1 MIRFEG
7 VSKIY
12 STDVVLKNI
21 NWEIKKGEKV
31 GLVGSN
37 GAGKSTQFKILI
49 GEEEQTSGTI
59 IKEGNPKIAH
69 LKQEFDCNL
78 NFSVRQELE
87 SSFKDIQIVAIKLLE
102 IENKMKSLD
111 IKKNSDEL
119 EIFVNQLAKYQAKFE
134 ALGGYK
140 MQSDVEK
147 ILPKLGFSIED
158 ADKLVGNFSGG
169 WQMKVALG
177 KIILQKPDLLLLDE
191 PTNHLDLETIFWLE
205 EYLSSLKIA
214 VIIISHDRYF
224 LDKLCKKIIFVDR
237 GTSETYNGNYSF
249 FVEQKSLNE
258 ESQNKAYQLQQKE
271 IELQKRYIDRFRAS
285 ATRSSQAKSR
295 EKQLKKIS
303 KIEAP
308 IAKSKSPVFN
318 FPECPRSGKLVLNIK
333 NLSHS
338 FEDKILFLDIN
349 LKISSGEKIAI
360 LGPNGCGKST
370 LLKIIMKKISPEIGE
385 INLGKHNI
393 ITSYY
398 EQNQAEA
405 LSLDERVIDLICNK
419 SPEWSQKKVRTFLG
433 GFGFQNETVFKYIKQ
448 LSGGEKARLALAL
461 MIINPSNFLLLD
473 EPTNHLDLQ
482 SKENL
487 ELAIKNYKGSLL
499 IISHDRYFI
508 SKVANRIIEIKDSKL
523 FSYDGNYEYFL
534 EKTQSQ
540 KNLITFNKIY
550 NWLSK
555 ITHLSLHSLPSLINL
570 KNTKIGFNN
579 LNEKL
584 RFPRKTF
591 SNF

>member
-1 MIRFEG
+1 MIRFESI
-7 VSKIY
+7 SKIY
-12 STDVVLKNI
+12 SNDIVLKNI
-21 NWEIKKGEKV
+21 SWEIKKGEKV

-111 IKKNSDEL
+111 LKKNSDKL
-119 EIFVNQLAKYQAKFE
+119 ETLVNQLAKYQAKFE

-205 EYLSSLKIA
+205 EYLLSLKIA
-214 VIIISHDRYF
+214 VVIISHDRYF

-237 GTSETYNGNYSF
+237 GISEIYNGNYSF
-249 FVEQKSLNE
+249 FIEQKSLNE
-258 ESQNKAYQLQQKE
+258 ESKNKAFQLQQKE

-534 EKTQSQ
+534 EKTQS
-540 KNLITFNKIY
+540 KKI
-550 NWLSK
+550 
-555 ITHLSLHSLPSLINL
+555 
-570 KNTKIGFNN
+570 
-579 LNEKL
+579 
-584 RFPRKTF
+584 
-591 SNF
+591 

>member
-21 NWEIKKGEKV
+21 SWEIKKGEKV

-271 IELQKRYIDRFRAS
+271 IDLQKRYIDRFRAS

-308 IAKSKSPVFN
+308 IAKSKSPVFT

-338 FEDKILFLDIN
+338 FEDKILFLDVN

-370 LLKIIMKKISPEIGE
+370 LLKIIMKKISPEIGD
-385 INLGKHNI
+385 INIGKHNI

-405 LSLDERVIDLICNK
+405 LSLEERVIDLIFDK

-508 SKVANRIIEIKDSKL
+508 SKVANRIVEIKDSKL

-534 EKTQSQ
+534 EKSQSHK
-540 KNLITFNKIY
+540 KN
-550 NWLSK
+550 
-555 ITHLSLHSLPSLINL
+555 
-570 KNTKIGFNN
+570 
-579 LNEKL
+579 
-584 RFPRKTF
+584 
-591 SNF
+591 

>member
-21 NWEIKKGEKV
+21 SWEIKKGEKV

-338 FEDKILFLDIN
+338 FEDKILFLDVN

-405 LSLDERVIDLICNK
+405 LSLEERVIDLICNK

-540 KNLITFNKIY
+540 KI
-550 NWLSK
+550 
-555 ITHLSLHSLPSLINL
+555 
-570 KNTKIGFNN
+570 
-579 LNEKL
+579 
-584 RFPRKTF
+584 
-591 SNF
+591 

>member
-1 MIRFEG
+1 MIRFED

-21 NWEIKKGEKV
+21 SWEIKKGEKV

-111 IKKNSDEL
+111 IKNNSDEL
-119 EIFVNQLAKYQAKFE
+119 EIFVNQLAKYQEKFE

-177 KIILQKPDLLLLDE
+177 KILLQKPDLLLLDE

-214 VIIISHDRYF
+214 IIVISHDRYF

-249 FVEQKSLNE
+249 FVQQKSLNE

-271 IELQKRYIDRFRAS
+271 IALQKRYIDRFRAS

-303 KIEAP
+303 TIKAP

-338 FEDKILFLDIN
+338 FDDKILFLDIN
-349 LKISSGEKIAI
+349 LKIASGEKIAI

-370 LLKIIMKKISPEIGE
+370 LLKIIMKKISPELGE

-393 ITSYY
+393 IVSYY

-405 LSLDERVIDLICNK
+405 LSLDERVIDLICNR

-487 ELAIKNYKGSLL
+487 ELAINNYKGSLL

-508 SKVANRIIEIKDSKL
+508 SKVANRIVEIKDSKL

-534 EKTQSQ
+534 EKTQS
-540 KNLITFNKIY
+540 NK
-550 NWLSK
+550 K
-555 ITHLSLHSLPSLINL
+555 I
-570 KNTKIGFNN
+570 
-579 LNEKL
+579 
-584 RFPRKTF
+584 
-591 SNF
+591 

>member
-1 MIRFEG
+1 VIRFEG

-21 NWEIKKGEKV
+21 SWEIKKGEKV

-147 ILPKLGFSIED
+147 ILPKLGFSTED

-177 KIILQKPDLLLLDE
+177 KIILKKPDLLLLDE

-214 VIIISHDRYF
+214 VVIISHDRYF
-224 LDKLCKKIIFVDR
+224 LDKLCKTIIFVDR
-237 GTSETYNGNYSF
+237 GISETYNGNYSF

-318 FPECPRSGKLVLNIK
+318 FPDCPRSGKLVLNIK

-338 FEDKILFLDIN
+338 FEDKILFLDVN

-370 LLKIIMKKISPEIGE
+370 LLKIIMKKIYPEIGE
-385 INLGKHNI
+385 INLGNHNI

-534 EKTQSQ
+534 EKTQNQ
-540 KNLITFNKIY
+540 KI
-550 NWLSK
+550 
-555 ITHLSLHSLPSLINL
+555 
-570 KNTKIGFNN
+570 
-579 LNEKL
+579 
-584 RFPRKTF
+584 
-591 SNF
+591 

>member
-21 NWEIKKGEKV
+21 SWEIKKGEKV

-237 GTSETYNGNYSF
+237 GTSEIYNGNYSF

-405 LSLDERVIDLICNK
+405 LSLEKRVIDLIYDK

-540 KNLITFNKIY
+540 KI
-550 NWLSK
+550 
-555 ITHLSLHSLPSLINL
+555 
-570 KNTKIGFNN
+570 
-579 LNEKL
+579 
-584 RFPRKTF
+584 
-591 SNF
+591 

>member
-21 NWEIKKGEKV
+21 SWEIKKGEKV

-398 EQNQAEA
+398 EQNQAEV
-405 LSLDERVIDLICNK
+405 LSLEERVIDLICDK

-540 KNLITFNKIY
+540 KI
-550 NWLSK
+550 
-555 ITHLSLHSLPSLINL
+555 
-570 KNTKIGFNN
+570 
-579 LNEKL
+579 
-584 RFPRKTF
+584 
-591 SNF
+591 

>member
-1 MIRFEG
+1 VIRFED

-12 STDVVLKNI
+12 STDIVLKNI
-21 NWEIKKGEKV
+21 SWEIKKGEKV
-31 GLVGSN
+31 GLVGAN

-224 LDKLCKKIIFVDR
+224 LDKLCKKIIFIDR

-303 KIEAP
+303 KIDAP

-370 LLKIIMKKISPEIGE
+370 LLKIIMKKLSPEIGE

-508 SKVANRIIEIKDSKL
+508 SKVANRIVEIKDSKL
-523 FSYDGNYEYFL
+523 ISYDGNYEYFL
-534 EKTQSQ
+534 EKTQRH
-540 KNLITFNKIY
+540 KKI
-550 NWLSK
+550 
-555 ITHLSLHSLPSLINL
+555 
-570 KNTKIGFNN
+570 
-579 LNEKL
+579 
-584 RFPRKTF
+584 
-591 SNF
+591 

>member
-21 NWEIKKGEKV
+21 SWEIKKGEKV

-87 SSFKDIQIVAIKLLE
+87 SSFKDIQVVAIKLLE

-158 ADKLVGNFSGG
+158 SDKLVGNFSGG

-308 IAKSKSPVFN
+308 IAKSKSPAFN
-318 FPECPRSGKLVLNIK
+318 FPECPRSGKTVLNIK

-338 FEDKILFLDIN
+338 FEDKIIFLDIN

-385 INLGKHNI
+385 ISLGKHNI
-393 ITSYY
+393 MTSYY

-405 LSLDERVIDLICNK
+405 LSLDARVIDLIYDK
-419 SPEWSQKKVRTFLG
+419 SPEWPQKKVRTFLG
-433 GFGFQNETVFKYIKQ
+433 GFGFQNETVFKYIRQ

-534 EKTQSQ
+534 EKTRNDK
-540 KNLITFNKIY
+540 KN
-550 NWLSK
+550 
-555 ITHLSLHSLPSLINL
+555 
-570 KNTKIGFNN
+570 
-579 LNEKL
+579 
-584 RFPRKTF
+584 
-591 SNF
+591 

>member
-21 NWEIKKGEKV
+21 SWEIKKGEKV

-349 LKISSGEKIAI
+349 LKIFSGEKIAI

-405 LSLDERVIDLICNK
+405 LSLEERVIDLICNK

-534 EKTQSQ
+534 EKNQSQ
-540 KNLITFNKIY
+540 KI
-550 NWLSK
+550 
-555 ITHLSLHSLPSLINL
+555 
-570 KNTKIGFNN
+570 
-579 LNEKL
+579 
-584 RFPRKTF
+584 
-591 SNF
+591 

>member
-370 LLKIIMKKISPEIGE
+370 LLKIIMKKLSPEIGE

-393 ITSYY
+393 IISYY
-398 EQNQAEA
+398 EQNHAEA

-473 EPTNHLDLQ
+473 APTNHLDLQ
-482 SKENL
+482 SIENL

-534 EKTQSQ
+534 EKKQ
-540 KNLITFNKIY
+540 KKIDY
-550 NWLSK
+550 
-555 ITHLSLHSLPSLINL
+555 
-570 KNTKIGFNN
+570 F
-579 LNEKL
+579 
-584 RFPRKTF
+584 
-591 SNF
+591 

>member
-21 NWEIKKGEKV
+21 SWEIKKGEKV

-191 PTNHLDLETIFWLE
+191 PTNHLDLDTIFWLE

-237 GTSETYNGNYSF
+237 GTCETYNGNYSF

-370 LLKIIMKKISPEIGE
+370 LLRLIMKKISPEIGE

-405 LSLDERVIDLICNK
+405 LSLEERVIDLICNK

-508 SKVANRIIEIKDSKL
+508 SKVANKIVEIKDSKL

-540 KNLITFNKIY
+540 KI
-550 NWLSK
+550 
-555 ITHLSLHSLPSLINL
+555 
-570 KNTKIGFNN
+570 
-579 LNEKL
+579 
-584 RFPRKTF
+584 
-591 SNF
+591 

>member
-102 IENKMKSLD
+102 IENKMKLLD
-111 IKKNSDEL
+111 INKNSDEL
-119 EIFVNQLAKYQAKFE
+119 EIFVNKLSKYQAKFE

-191 PTNHLDLETIFWLE
+191 PTNHLDLDTIFWLE

-534 EKTQSQ
+534 EKTQSH
-540 KNLITFNKIY
+540 KKI
-550 NWLSK
+550 
-555 ITHLSLHSLPSLINL
+555 
-570 KNTKIGFNN
+570 
-579 LNEKL
+579 
-584 RFPRKTF
+584 
-591 SNF
+591 

>member
-1 MIRFEG
+1 VIRFEG

-21 NWEIKKGEKV
+21 SWEIKKGEKI

-37 GAGKSTQFKILI
+37 GAGKSTQFKIFI
-49 GEEEQTSGTI
+49 GEEEQTSGKI

-111 IKKNSDEL
+111 VKKNSDEL
-119 EIFVNQLAKYQAKFE
+119 EIFVNQFAKYQAKFE

-158 ADKLVGNFSGG
+158 ADKLVGQFSGG

-191 PTNHLDLETIFWLE
+191 PTNHLDLDTIFWLE

-237 GTSETYNGNYSF
+237 GTSETFNGNYSF

-285 ATRSSQAKSR
+285 ATRSSTAKSR
-295 EKQLKKIS
+295 EKELKKI
-303 KIEAP
+303 
-308 IAKSKSPVFN
+308 AK
-318 FPECPRSGKLVLNIK
+318 
-333 NLSHS
+333 
-338 FEDKILFLDIN
+338 
-349 LKISSGEKIAI
+349 
-360 LGPNGCGKST
+360 
-370 LLKIIMKKISPEIGE
+370 
-385 INLGKHNI
+385 
-393 ITSYY
+393 
-398 EQNQAEA
+398 
-405 LSLDERVIDLICNK
+405 
-419 SPEWSQKKVRTFLG
+419 QKKPKR
-433 GFGFQNETVFKYIKQ
+433 
-448 LSGGEKARLALAL
+448 
-461 MIINPSNFLLLD
+461 
-473 EPTNHLDLQ
+473 
-482 SKENL
+482 
-487 ELAIKNYKGSLL
+487 
-499 IISHDRYFI
+499 RY
-508 SKVANRIIEIKDSKL
+508 
-523 FSYDGNYEYFL
+523 
-534 EKTQSQ
+534 
-540 KNLITFNKIY
+540 
-550 NWLSK
+550 
-555 ITHLSLHSLPSLINL
+555 
-570 KNTKIGFNN
+570 
-579 LNEKL
+579 
-584 RFPRKTF
+584 
-591 SNF
+591 

>member
-1 MIRFEG
+1 VIRFEG
-7 VSKIY
+7 ISKIY

-31 GLVGSN
+31 GLVGAN

-49 GEEEQTSGTI
+49 GEEDQTSGTI

-69 LKQEFDCNL
+69 LKQELDCNL
-78 NFSVRQELE
+78 NCSVREELE
-87 SSFKDIQIVAIKLLE
+87 SSFKDIKIVSNKLLE

-111 IKKNSDEL
+111 IKTHSDEL

-134 ALGGYK
+134 TLDGYK

-191 PTNHLDLETIFWLE
+191 PTNHLDLDTIFWLE

-258 ESQNKAYQLQQKE
+258 ESKNKAYQLQQKE

-295 EKQLKKIS
+295 EKQLKRIS
-303 KIEAP
+303 KIESP

-318 FPECPRSGKLVLNIK
+318 FPDF
-333 NLSHS
+333 LSS
-338 FEDKILFLDIN
+338 AIN
-349 LKISSGEKIAI
+349 LRI
-360 LGPNGCGKST
+360 LC
-370 LLKIIMKKISPEIGE
+370 E
-385 INLGKHNI
+385 
-393 ITSYY
+393 
-398 EQNQAEA
+398 
-405 LSLDERVIDLICNK
+405 
-419 SPEWSQKKVRTFLG
+419 
-433 GFGFQNETVFKYIKQ
+433 
-448 LSGGEKARLALAL
+448 
-461 MIINPSNFLLLD
+461 
-473 EPTNHLDLQ
+473 
-482 SKENL
+482 
-487 ELAIKNYKGSLL
+487 
-499 IISHDRYFI
+499 
-508 SKVANRIIEIKDSKL
+508 
-523 FSYDGNYEYFL
+523 
-534 EKTQSQ
+534 
-540 KNLITFNKIY
+540 
-550 NWLSK
+550 
-555 ITHLSLHSLPSLINL
+555 
-570 KNTKIGFNN
+570 
-579 LNEKL
+579 
-584 RFPRKTF
+584 
-591 SNF
+591 

>member
-21 NWEIKKGEKV
+21 SWEIKKGEKV

-111 IKKNSDEL
+111 TKKNSDEL

-147 ILPKLGFSIED
+147 ILPKLGFSLED

-349 LKISSGEKIAI
+349 LKIFSGEKIAI

-370 LLKIIMKKISPEIGE
+370 LLKIIMKKIYPEIGE
-385 INLGKHNI
+385 INLGNHNI

-523 FSYDGNYEYFL
+523 ISYGGNYEYFL

-540 KNLITFNKIY
+540 KI
-550 NWLSK
+550 
-555 ITHLSLHSLPSLINL
+555 
-570 KNTKIGFNN
+570 
-579 LNEKL
+579 
-584 RFPRKTF
+584 
-591 SNF
+591 

>member
-1 MIRFEG
+1 VIRFEG

-69 LKQEFDCNL
+69 LKQEFDCDL
-78 NFSVRQELE
+78 NSSVREELE
-87 SSFKDIQIVAIKLLE
+87 SSFKDIQLVAIKLSE
-102 IENKMKSLD
+102 IEKKMKSLD

-119 EIFVNQLAKYQAKFE
+119 EIFVNQLAKYQSKFE

-140 MQSDVEK
+140 MKSDVEK

-158 ADKLVGNFSGG
+158 SDKLVGNFSGG

-191 PTNHLDLETIFWLE
+191 PTNHLDLDTIFWLE

-237 GTSETYNGNYSF
+237 GISEIYNGNYSF
-249 FVEQKSLNE
+249 FIEQKSLNE

-308 IAKSKSPVFN
+308 TAKSKSPVFN
-318 FPECPRSGKLVLNIK
+318 FPDCPRSGKLVLNIK

-338 FEDKILFLDIN
+338 FEEKILFLDVN

-405 LSLDERVIDLICNK
+405 LVLEDRVIDLICDK

-433 GFGFQNETVFKYIKQ
+433 GFGFQSETVFKYVKQ

-473 EPTNHLDLQ
+473 EPTNHLDLE

-487 ELAIKNYKGSLL
+487 ELAINNYKGSLL

-508 SKVANRIIEIKDSKL
+508 SKVANRIVEIKDSKL

-534 EKTQSQ
+534 EK
-540 KNLITFNKIY
+540 
-550 NWLSK
+550 
-555 ITHLSLHSLPSLINL
+555 
-570 KNTKIGFNN
+570 
-579 LNEKL
+579 
-584 RFPRKTF
+584 RKKV
-591 SNF
+591 

>member
-21 NWEIKKGEKV
+21 SWEIKKGEKV

-49 GEEEQTSGTI
+49 GEEEQTSGKI
-59 IKEGNPKIAH
+59 IKEGKPKIAH

-102 IENKMKSLD
+102 IEKKMKSLD
-111 IKKNSDEL
+111 IKKNSDEF
-119 EIFVNQLAKYQAKFE
+119 EIFVNQLAKYQAEFE

-140 MQSDVEK
+140 MQFDVEK

-249 FVEQKSLNE
+249 FVKEKSLIE

-308 IAKSKSPVFN
+308 LAKSKSPVFN

-349 LKISSGEKIAI
+349 LKIFSGQKIAL

-405 LSLDERVIDLICNK
+405 LSLDERVIDLIYNK

-534 EKTQSQ
+534 GKTQSQ
-540 KNLITFNKIY
+540 KI
-550 NWLSK
+550 
-555 ITHLSLHSLPSLINL
+555 
-570 KNTKIGFNN
+570 
-579 LNEKL
+579 
-584 RFPRKTF
+584 
-591 SNF
+591 

>member
-7 VSKIY
+7 VTKIY
-12 STDVVLKNI
+12 STDTVLKNI

-405 LSLDERVIDLICNK
+405 LSLEERVIDLICNK

-540 KNLITFNKIY
+540 KI
-550 NWLSK
+550 
-555 ITHLSLHSLPSLINL
+555 
-570 KNTKIGFNN
+570 
-579 LNEKL
+579 
-584 RFPRKTF
+584 
-591 SNF
+591 

>member
-21 NWEIKKGEKV
+21 SWEIKKGEKV

-214 VIIISHDRYF
+214 VVIISHDRYF

-318 FPECPRSGKLVLNIK
+318 FPECPRSGKLVLNLK

-338 FEDKILFLDIN
+338 FEDKILFLDVN

-405 LSLDERVIDLICNK
+405 LSLEERVIDLIYDK

-523 FSYDGNYEYFL
+523 FSYNGNYEYFL
-534 EKTQSQ
+534 EKTQSH
-540 KNLITFNKIY
+540 KKI
-550 NWLSK
+550 
-555 ITHLSLHSLPSLINL
+555 
-570 KNTKIGFNN
+570 
-579 LNEKL
+579 
-584 RFPRKTF
+584 
-591 SNF
+591 